1 MDEAARE
8 RPRDPH
14 SFGAWLRRSREL
26 RGLSL
31 DEVIVASRLPK
42 GVVAALEAD
51 DTGAMP
57 DRAYALQ
64 FTRAVAL
71 CVGLDPEDAALR
83 YEEWLALLPP
93 ATLPPPPRVAETRAG
108 RLWARTRSIARA
120 PLRVSRDPLVWGVL
134 AATAIAIAAML
145 LRR

>member
-1 MDEAARE
+1 MDAAAQD
-8 RPRDPH
+8 RPRDPR
-14 SFGAWLRRSREL
+14 SFGFWLRRSREL

-31 DEVIVASRLPK
+31 GEVIAATQLPARI
-42 GVVAALEAD
+42 VAALEAD
-51 DTGAMP
+51 DTSAMP

-71 CVGLDPEDAALR
+71 CVGLDPEEAALR

-93 ATLPPPPRVAETRAG
+93 ATLPPPPRVAETRVG

-134 AATAIAIAAML
+134 AATALAIAML
-145 LRR
+145 LLRR